1 MEVDTVTVRGVAG
14 ELNMIAL
21 AWLGSPM
28 SSQLI
33 ENQPGAFGVS
43 PLGVELSAAMVTF
56 ARRGQEALRDLALR
70 VNATGEALLLAAG
83 EFEKTEAALAMDP
96 A

>member
-28 SSQLI
+28 SSQRI
-33 ENQPGAFGVS
+33 ENQPDAFGSS
-43 PLGVELSAAMVTF
+43 PLGVELSAAIVTF
-56 ARRGQEALRDLALR
+56 ARRGQQALRELALR
-70 VNATGEALLLAAG
+70 VDATGEALLLAAD
-83 EFEKTEAALAMDP
+83 EFEKTEATLAMDP

>member
-1 MEVDTVTVRGVAG
+1 MEVDTVAVRGVAG
-14 ELNMIAL
+14 ELEMIVL
-21 AWLGSPM
+21 GWLGSPM
-28 SSQLI
+28 SGQQI
-33 ENQPGAFGVS
+33 ENQPGAFGDS
-43 PLGVELSAAMVTF
+43 PLATELSAALVTF

-70 VNATGEALLLAAG
+70 VNAAGEALLLAAS